1 MKKIAA
7 LALTAALAGSLAVPA
22 LAAEAPVLISAP
34 VDGYTTQ
41 ITLNGET
48 VDTAGIP
55 AASADTMLP
64 LRLVAESDH
73 GSAYWDEENNEGW
86 FYFGDN
92 RIVVKFADN
101 SVWIND
107 EQVKST
113 AYVTAGVTF
122 VESGVLAMLEGYTV
136 EWADPTAGGF
146 QAVSVTTPNNDPMV
160 KLAYEIQETCNM
172 AFGMEADEQTLTDA
186 YGIPAGSFEQV
197 VAFFP
202 MITSPDTLVVGK
214 LAEGADVDA
223 VKEALE
229 TYRQG
234 QEDTFS
240 WYLGQH
246 LPKVQDARL
255 VVEGD
260 YLFFLIAADADA
272 GEAAFTAFVEAQG

>member
-1 MKKIAA
+1 
-7 LALTAALAGSLAVPA
+7 
-22 LAAEAPVLISAP
+22 
-34 VDGYTTQ
+34 
-41 ITLNGET
+41 
-48 VDTAGIP
+48 
-55 AASADTMLP
+55 
-64 LRLVAESDH
+64 
-73 GSAYWDEENNEGW
+73 
-86 FYFGDN
+86 
-92 RIVVKFADN
+92 
-101 SVWIND
+101 
-107 EQVKST
+107 
-113 AYVTAGVTF
+113 
-122 VESGVLAMLEGYTV
+122 
-136 EWADPTAGGF
+136 
-146 QAVSVTTPNNDPMV
+146 
-160 KLAYEIQETCNM
+160 M
-172 AFGMEADEQTLTDA
+172 AFGMEADDQTLTDA

-260 YLFFLIAADADA
+260 YLFFLIAENADA